1 MCLVTRRRRP
11 EMRSVSSH
19 WLVVITSAWSVW
31 RYRDN
36 NEGTV
41 AMCDVSASVDDDDVS
56 VSEVAIFRI
65 WIRG

>member
-1 MCLVTRRRRP
+1 
-11 EMRSVSSH
+11 MRSVSSH

-56 VSEVAIFRI
+56 VCRGGNIQDLDP
-65 WIRG
+65 WMIRVKEAGA